1 MKLSENGYT
10 PPDSFDAQ
18 DAPPKG
24 WCTCAPGDCRGSLG
38 SSERCKAIH
47 SGLAHEEP
55 PKAKGSRPIT
65 NTERA
70 GEPTPKTPHH
80 ILREMGR
87 TFEERGKI
95 YGDNWKRIG
104 VVMDALAGGEAV
116 TIEGPDDWLKWSLF
130 FLMVTKMTR
139 LATTDIEHI
148 DSVHD
153 LAVYAAM
160 LESALSKF
168 PGEKA

>member
-1 MKLSENGYT
+1 MKLSDNGYT
-10 PPDSFDAQ
+10 PPDSFDAL
-18 DAPPKG
+18 DVMSKS

-38 SSERCKAIH
+38 SSERCKANA
-47 SGLAHEEP
+47 AHTNDYLLKREKRAEDIGRCE
-55 PKAKGSRPIT
+55 GS
-65 NTERA
+65 
-70 GEPTPKTPHH
+70 TPKTPHH

-160 LESALSKF
+160 LESALSKL
-168 PGEKA
+168 PGEEA